1 MDNLELFEKATDAY
15 EEGHPIMSDEDWD
28 NLYFSLGDKAQNLRF
43 ELKNELIKV
52 KHNHPMLSLDK
63 TKDWSEFIQYF
74 ENKDVVGMVKLD
86 GLTCSLRYL
95 NGKLVSAET
104 RGNGEIGE
112 DVLHNAMVIKSIP
125 KEIDYKDELI
135 IDGEIICKY
144 NDFKPWEEEY
154 SNPRNFAAGS
164 IRLLDSKECFNRN
177 LSFYAWNIVKG
188 FEDTNSVMD
197 KFVKL

>member
-1 MDNLELFEKATDAY
+1 
-15 EEGHPIMSDEDWD
+15 
-28 NLYFSLGDKAQNLRF
+28 
-43 ELKNELIKV
+43 
-52 KHNHPMLSLDK
+52 
-63 TKDWSEFIQYF
+63 
-74 ENKDVVGMVKLD
+74 
-86 GLTCSLRYL
+86 
-95 NGKLVSAET
+95 
-104 RGNGEIGE
+104 
-112 DVLHNAMVIKSIP
+112 MVIKSIP
-125 KEIDYKDELI
+125 KEINYKDELI

-164 IRLLDSKECFNRN
+164 IRLLDSKECFNRI